1 MSKQQYRNDDFKIVT
16 EIQKF
21 DISLYQI
28 LYLQEMDIS
37 LKDGIVKAM
46 EVD

>member
-28 LYLQEMDIS
+28 F
-37 LKDGIVKAM
+37 KACDKRLRQTVLARICDM
-46 EVD
+46 SE